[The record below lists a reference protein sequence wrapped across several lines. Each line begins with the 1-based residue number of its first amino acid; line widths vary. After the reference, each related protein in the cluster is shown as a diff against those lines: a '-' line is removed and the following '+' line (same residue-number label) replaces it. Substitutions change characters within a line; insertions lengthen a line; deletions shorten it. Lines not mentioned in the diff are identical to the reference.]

1 MACIWYVSKY
11 VTPPA
16 TGSAGGRGFMLM
28 RELCRLGHRAVVI
41 TSDSNQLATVP
52 AFDGQQLR
60 QVIDGVEVHWL
71 KTMKYRVA
79 KSKRRV
85 LSWLHFEWCL
95 LRMPEKG
102 LGRPDVVVVSSLS
115 LLTVFNGF
123 LWRWRYGCRLILE
136 VRDIWPLTIVEEGG
150 FGQRNPLVM
159 ALALVEWLGY
169 RFADEVVG
177 TMPNLGEHV
186 AQVLGRQRAVHCIP
200 MGITDDDIASSSPGH
215 PSFEPLPPAYVSE
228 HIRSRIPQGRF
239 VVCHAGSIG
248 ITNALDVFFECA
260 AGFAPED
267 GVSFLIVGDGDL
279 RQSYQQRYGHLPHV
293 VFAPKVPKSQVQALL
308 RQCDLVYFSV
318 HNSKVWRY
326 GQSLNKV
333 IDYMLSGKPVL
344 ASYSGYPSMINEANC
359 GRFVAA
365 GDPMA
370 LRQAVMD
377 LKAMPAE
384 ERESMGQRGQSW
396 LLANRRYATL
406 ARHYEAVL
414 LGSR

>member
-16 TGSAGGRGFMLM
+16 TGSAGGRGFLLM
-28 RELCRLGHRAVVI
+28 RELARMGHRAVVI

-52 AFDGQQLR
+52 NINARHLL

-71 KTMKYRVA
+71 KTMKYQVA
-79 KSKRRV
+79 KSVRRV

-95 LRMPEKG
+95 LRMPEGG

-123 LWRWRYGCRLILE
+123 LWRRRYQCRLVLE
-136 VRDIWPLTIVEEGG
+136 IRDIWPLTIVEEGG
-150 FGQRNPLVM
+150 FGRHNPLVM
-159 ALALVEWLGY
+159 GLALVEWLGY
-169 RFADEVVG
+169 RYADEVVG

-186 AQVLGRQRAVHCIP
+186 AQVLGRPRPVHCIP
-200 MGITDDDIASSSPGH
+200 MGVSEDDVASSNPDH
-215 PSFEPLPPAYVSE
+215 PSFEPLPARYISE

-260 AGFAPED
+260 DSFAAED

-279 RQSYQQRYGHLPHV
+279 KQSYMQRYGHLPHV
-293 VFAPKVPKSQVQALL
+293 VFAPKVPKRQVHALL
-308 RQCDLVYFSV
+308 QECDLVYFSV
-318 HNSKVWRY
+318 HPSKVWRY

-344 ASYSGYPSMINEANC
+344 TSYSGYPSMVNEADC
-359 GRFVAA
+359 GSFVPA
-365 GDPMA
+365 GDA
-370 LRQAVMD
+370 LTLKQAV
-377 LKAMPAE
+377 LRFQAMGAE
-384 ERESMGQRGQSW
+384 ERQAMGRRGREW
-396 LLANRRYATL
+396 LIENRGYASLAKNFL
-406 ARHYEAVL
+406 SVL
-414 LGSR
+414 LGRS